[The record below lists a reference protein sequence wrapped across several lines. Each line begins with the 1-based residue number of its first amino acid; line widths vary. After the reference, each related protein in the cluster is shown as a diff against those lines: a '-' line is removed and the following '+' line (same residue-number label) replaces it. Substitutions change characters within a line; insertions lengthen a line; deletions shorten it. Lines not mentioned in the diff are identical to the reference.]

1 MRGAGLVSVLVPRAP
16 GSCRVRRAPAA
27 RVRGTSNPSRWGTLH
42 SVLPLH
48 QSSPGAALRIS
59 SGFLLLALLSCSS
72 NESLELDTDAG
83 AGAGALDLATLG
95 DSGLRRVYGSTGNGS
110 LGLPVAGGLDVD
122 GDGLGDVALGAMQAS
137 PGAVPGAGSIYLA
150 WGDGTLSG
158 AIDTAIPSERFVRFD
173 GSQPYEYAGSE
184 LWIDDVDGD
193 GNADLLIARQ
203 NHSLAP
209 PADAERRAA
218 GALSIVR
225 GGRALR
231 EHAAR
236 LAPIALDQPPDDVAV
251 LTLVGAAADGRLGI
265 WVRSGDVTGDGIA
278 DVLVGAD
285 QEGAG
290 ATHAGAAWLI
300 AGGPHLKT
308 TGRVDL
314 SAPDAT
320 PLAGSIARIVPPRE
334 PTPEHYHLG
343 ATCQLADLD
352 GNGRAEVLVSAALN
366 RAGAVLDA
374 DGGFD
379 ADGGGGPNGGRLY
392 IAWDDNFPPL
402 PWPSGFE
409 LTLGSGPGG
418 FTALSGSEGN
428 EAFGEELLGGVDWD
442 ADGSAD
448 LFVGDLV
455 ANLRG
460 RPAAGAGYVIYSATR
475 LRGVEAR
482 IGDLGALAAPIRT
495 TVIYGDAV
503 GDITADTAAQG
514 DFSGDGIAD
523 LVVCSPHANPLRRH
537 SAGML
542 HVLYGRAGGFPD
554 VIDLRAPPAPE
565 ALDLLPVVGARGSFG
580 IDRGDTLCYSAAT
593 GDLDADGRTDLIAN
607 EMVGNGV
614 AADAINVGNL
624 VVIGAPLAGPLPP
637 GTAPASP

>member
-1 MRGAGLVSVLVPRAP
+1 MRAACLTGA
-16 GSCRVRRAPAA
+16 
-27 RVRGTSNPSRWGTLH
+27 
-42 SVLPLH
+42 
-48 QSSPGAALRIS
+48 
-59 SGFLLLALLSCSS
+59 LALLSCDSS
-72 NESLELDTDAG
+72 ESVERDSGPSAR
-83 AGAGALDLATLG
+83 ALDLATLG

-137 PGAVPGAGSIYLA
+137 PGAVPSAGLIFLA
-150 WGDGTLSG
+150 WGDGSLSG
-158 AIDTAIPSERFVRFD
+158 AIDTAVPSERFVRFD
-173 GSQPYEYAGSE
+173 GSQAYEYTGSE

-193 GNADLLIARQ
+193 GDGDLLIARQ
-203 NHSLAP
+203 NHSLAA
-209 PADAERRAA
+209 PAGAERRGA
-218 GALSIVR
+218 GALSIVS
-225 GGRALR
+225 GGPALR
-231 EHAAR
+231 EHGAR
-236 LAPIALDQPPDDVAV
+236 LTPLALDQPPDDVAV
-251 LTLVGAAADGRLGI
+251 LTLVGAASDGRLGI
-265 WVRSGDVTGDGIA
+265 WVRSGDVTGDGVA

-285 QEGAG
+285 QEDAG

-300 AGGPHLKT
+300 AGGPHLNA

-314 SAPDAT
+314 AAPDAT
-320 PLAGSIARIVPPRE
+320 PLAGHLARIVPPRE

-352 GNGRAEVLVSAALN
+352 GNGRAEVLVSAALE
-366 RAGAVLDA
+366 RAGAILDD

-379 ADGGGGPNGGRLY
+379 ADGIGGPVGGRLY

-418 FTALSGSEGN
+418 YTALSGGTGN
-428 EAFGEELLGGVDWD
+428 DAFGEELLGGLDWD
-442 ADGSAD
+442 ADGTAD

-460 RPAAGAGYVIYSATR
+460 RPAAGAGYVVYSALR

-482 IGDLGALAAPIRT
+482 IDELGALPAPIRT
-495 TVIYGDAV
+495 TVIHGDAT
-503 GDITADTAAQG
+503 GDITGDTAAQG

-523 LVVCSPHANPLRRH
+523 LVVCSPHANPLQRH

-554 VIDLRAPPAPE
+554 TIDLRAPPPRE
-565 ALDLLPVVGARGSFG
+565 ALDLLPVSGAHGSFG
-580 IDRGDTLCYSAAT
+580 VDRGDTLCYSAAT

-624 VVIGAPLAGPLPP
+624 VVIGSPLAGPLQA
-637 GTAPASP
+637 GARR